1 MGLTPAFLREC
12 AECFLEMRQVRD
24 DDLCCG
30 EVMAFV
36 LAGRHSDAEAAAFV
50 RAGDVDR
57 RVADGDGAF
66 RRPVTRSFARE
77 RKELVALIALAA
89 ESSLAARE
97 VTVEPEALHAPVCH
111 GLPVSRQQRGALQ
124 RFDRV

>member
-1 MGLTPAFLREC
+1 MGLTPAFLRDC

-36 LAGRHSDAEAAAFV
+36 LAGRHSDAEAAAFM
-50 RAGDVDR
+50 RARDVDR
-57 RVADGDGAF
+57 RVADGDRALC
-66 RRPVTRSFARE
+66 RPVAGSFARE
-77 RKELVALIALAA
+77 REELVALIALAA

-97 VTVEPEALHAPVCH
+97 VAVEPEALHAGV
-111 GLPVSRQQRGALQ
+111 GDGRRISRQQRRSLE
-124 RFDRV
+124 R